1 MNCPVPHNELERLDA
16 LYRLQILNSEP
27 TPQFDAIVNMAAAIF
42 EAPIALISFL
52 DRDVQWFKARVGLD
66 VSGTS
71 RHSAFCTHTIL
82 SDDILEIEDAR
93 LDPRFSDNDFV
104 TGYPHLRYYIGAPI
118 SIDGRTN
125 VATLCVIDTKPG
137 KATATQRHQFDQLRI
152 VVAGL
157 IDAHVTAAKA
167 GIAEQHAR
175 QRGTLLAQVE
185 KISKIGAWSL
195 DTASLKFEWS
205 PQIFA
210 IHELDGDQAPA
221 LEEALA
227 FFPDYEREAVT
238 RKLRSCAESGTPFE
252 LESDFITARGTRKR
266 IRAIGEIERR
276 DDGATCLIGI
286 LKDITDQ
293 YEQDKRLWRAAHL
306 DSLTGIAN
314 RHSFQGEIERR
325 LAGGAADAVSQ
336 ALLILDLDNFKD
348 INDDL
353 GHLAGDE
360 VLCEVARR
368 IARAIP
374 DSAFCARL
382 GGDEF
387 AVLVKVDAETGTAED
402 LASILVREISAPITY
417 GQQEVRVSTSI
428 GIATGSCH
436 AIGEDELFLRSDL
449 ALYHVKQTGRGKV
462 QSYEPA
468 ITQAIE
474 EKKRSVTLIRSAIAE
489 ARLEPFYQP
498 IVDLRTRGIRGLEA
512 LARVRNAGGAISG
525 PADFWHAL
533 LDGQCAREID
543 EVILDRA
550 LIDMARWR
558 RIGLDIDF
566 ISVNASSSSIQSGCF
581 VEQVFTGLARN
592 GLSPRDLK
600 IEVVES
606 VFLGNDSSDVRQV
619 LEQLSAGGVRI
630 ALDDFGTGYAS
641 LSHLRDY
648 PIDCIKIDKSF
659 VLGLGGDSRNTAIVQ
674 ALIGL
679 GKSMNLRVIAEGIET
694 PAQLDF
700 VSALGSHYGQGYL
713 FSKPMDAESME
724 LLMTA
729 AAAKPTPR
737 AACGRRA

>member
-1 MNCPVPHNELERLDA
+1 MNSPVPPNEIERLDA
-16 LYRLQILNSEP
+16 LYRLHILNTEP
-27 TPQFDAIVNMAAAIF
+27 TPEFDAIVTMAAAIF
-42 EAPIALISFL
+42 DAPIAIISFM
-52 DRDVQWFKARVGLD
+52 DRDTQWFKARVGLD
-66 VSGTS
+66 VRETS

-82 SDDILEIEDAR
+82 SNDIFEIEDA
-93 LDPRFSDNDFV
+93 LVDERFRDNAYVSD
-104 TGYPHLRYYIGAPI
+104 YPHLRYYIGAPI
-118 SIDGRTN
+118 SLDGSTN

-137 KATATQRHQFDQLRI
+137 KATAAQLKQLEQLRI

-157 IDAHVTAAKA
+157 VEAHVTATNAR
-167 GIAEQHAR
+167 IAEQHAR

-185 KISKIGAWSL
+185 KISRIGAWSL

-210 IHELDGDQAPA
+210 IHELDGDEAPGLEGA
-221 LEEALA
+221 LS
-227 FFPDYEREAVT
+227 FFPDYEREAVK
-238 RKLRSCAESGTPFE
+238 RKLMACVRSGTPFE
-252 LESDFITARGTRKR
+252 LESDFITARGSKKR
-266 IRAIGEIERR
+266 IRAIGDIERR
-276 DDGATCLIGI
+276 DDGAPRLIGI

-314 RHSFQGEIERR
+314 RHSFQCEIERR
-325 LAGGAADAVSQ
+325 LAAGAADPASQ

-348 INDDL
+348 INDEL
-353 GHLAGDE
+353 GHLAGDV
-360 VLCEVARR
+360 VLCEVAQR
-368 IARAIP
+368 IARTIP
-374 DSAFCARL
+374 DTAFCARL

-387 AVLVKVDAETGTAED
+387 AVLVNVNEDTGTAEG
-402 LASILVREISAPITY
+402 LAAALAREISTPITY
-417 GQQEVRVSTSI
+417 GQQDIQVSASI
-428 GIATGSCH
+428 GIATSTSH
-436 AIGEDELFLRSDL
+436 ASTEGELFLRSDL

-462 QSYEPA
+462 QTYEPA

-474 EKKRSVTLIRSAIAE
+474 EKRRSVTLIRSAIAE

-498 IVDLRTRGIRGLEA
+498 IVDLRTQAIRGVEA
-512 LARVRNAGGAISG
+512 LARIRNADGTISG

-533 LDGQCAREID
+533 LDPQCAREID
-543 EVILDRA
+543 EVILDLA
-550 LIDMARWR
+550 LRDLARWK
-558 RIGLDIDF
+558 GDGVDIDF
-566 ISVNASSSSIQSGCF
+566 ISVNASSSSIQSGSF
-581 VEQVFTGLARN
+581 VDQVFAGLARN

-606 VFLGNDSSDVRQV
+606 VFLGNDSTDVRQV

-659 VLGLGGDSRNTAIVQ
+659 VLGLGSDSRNTAIVQ

-679 GKSMNLRVIAEGIET
+679 GKAMDLQVIAEGIET
-694 PAQLDF
+694 RAQLDF

-713 FSKPMDAESME
+713 FSKPMDAGRVPS
-724 LLMTA
+724 LITTKA
-729 AAAKPTPR
+729 AA
-737 AACGRRA
+737 